1 MIRVNLLASTPGSPR
16 RDWFPAEQRSAALGL
31 TMLLVTGLGVGA
43 WWWELRRES
52 QVVEASIAT
61 SQADLNRLQN
71 VAKVVDLASA
81 RKAELTE
88 RLALISRLRA
98 DQRGPVNL
106 LETISRSLPEGL
118 WLIELNQKGT
128 GVQIEGRATSL
139 TAITDFVEHLQ
150 DSGLFQRPVEIVTTS
165 IEAVEDASVV
175 RFAVKAEA
183 AGPPAPAA
191 AQPPAKAGVTKSGA
205 PDSRPEA

>member
-1 MIRVNLLASTPGSPR
+1 MIRVNLLTSAPGSPR
-16 RDWFPAEQRSAALGL
+16 RDWLPAEQRSAAVGL

-52 QVVEASIAT
+52 QTVEATIAT
-61 SQADLNRLQN
+61 AQADLNRLKD
-71 VAKVVDLASA
+71 VAKIVDLASA
-81 RKAELTE
+81 RKADLTE

-98 DQRGPVNL
+98 DQRGPVSL
-106 LETISRSLPEGL
+106 LETISRSLPDGL

-128 GVQIEGRATSL
+128 GVQIEGRASSL

-175 RFAVKAEA
+175 RFIVKAEA
-183 AGPPAPAA
+183 PAPPAPAV
-191 AQPPAKAGVTKSGA
+191 QPPAKAGVTKSGA